1 MSGSNCC
8 FLTRIQISQEI
19 GKVVWYFKISLRI
32 FHSLLWF
39 TQSKTF
45 SLVNAAKRYIFLD
58 FVCFLFEPT
67 NVGNLISGSSAFA
80 ESTLYLWKF
89 LGHALSNPSLKD
101 FEYNLTSMWNEDSC
115 QVAWTFFS
123 TALLL
128 GLGWKLIFSS
138 PVITA
143 EFSKFAGRLSAA
155 LSQHHLS
162 GFEIAQL
169 EFHHL
174 H

>member
-1 MSGSNCC
+1 MTIYSLDVLLSRFGTSLLFMSSSSCY
-8 FLTRIQISQEI
+8 FLTCIQVFQEA
-19 GKVVWYFKISLRI
+19 GSLSEFFTVHCDPHKGFGVVNKAEADVFLEFSYFL
-32 FHSLLWF
+32 
-39 TQSKTF
+39 
-45 SLVNAAKRYIFLD
+45 Y
-58 FVCFLFEPT
+58 EPT

-89 LGHALSNPSLKD
+89 LGHALLNPSLKD

-115 QVAWTFFS
+115 LVAWTFFS

-143 EFSKFAGRLSAA
+143 EFSKFAGILTAV
-155 LSQHHLS
+155 
-162 GFEIAQL
+162 F
-169 EFHHL
+169 
-174 H
+174 